1 MPISDATTGLFLP
14 WDAGSG
20 GEGWLGL
27 EIAGFRRGKESA
39 RGSALG
45 MTMGTG
51 TGPMGNGS
59 LGVRDGLGWNAV
71 SMKSVSEGGGGS
83 VGVGICG
90 RLLSFVPFLTI

>member
-14 WDAGSG
+14 WEAGSG

-27 EIAGFRRGKESA
+27 EIAGFRRGKESV

-45 MTMGTG
+45 MTIGTG

-71 SMKSVSEGGGGS
+71 SMKSV
-83 VGVGICG
+83 
-90 RLLSFVPFLTI
+90 